1 MRKNNNYTKTII
13 NYSINKDLL
22 KEFNRIAKEKA
33 INKSG
38 LIELYIK
45 KWVEEQKTINILT

>member
-1 MRKNNNYTKTII
+1 MKKNNNYTKKVI

-45 KWVEEQKTINILT
+45 NWVEEQKKK